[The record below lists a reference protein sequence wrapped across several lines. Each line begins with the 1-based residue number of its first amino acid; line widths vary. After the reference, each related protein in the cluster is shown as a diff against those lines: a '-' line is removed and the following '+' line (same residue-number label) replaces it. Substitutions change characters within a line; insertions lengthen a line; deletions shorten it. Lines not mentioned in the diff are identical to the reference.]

1 MEQDDKFMLYSEKF
15 NMEAEHVGKYPICSI
30 FLPIFV
36 KRVVLFF
43 NTSPERFLFNGNV
56 RMGSHK
62 VFVIKSDMPDDSKTV
77 GNDAKFEGITE
88 MPVDA

>member
-1 MEQDDKFMLYSEKF
+1 MNTF
-15 NMEAEHVGKYPICSI
+15 I
-30 FLPIFV
+30 FIW
-36 KRVVLFF
+36 RIRILFH
-43 NTSPERFLFNGNV
+43 NDL
-56 RMGSHK
+56 RMSGHK